1 MKYFATLLAAAAVA
15 NAAAKSLSTYM
26 PDCAVPCLTSAIS
39 AATTCKGPEDLE
51 CFCIADN
58 YRAIYDNA
66 VACVLQ
72 RCGDDVAIRKSP
84 PKHPSL
90 AQAPSPLTF
99 CFFHSRGSPESGQ
112 DVRGGGCSQRPTRHL
127 GGSPGPSC

>member
-1 MKYFATLLAAAAVA
+1 MKYFAALLAAAGVA
-15 NAAAKSLSTYM
+15 SAAAKSLSTYI

-72 RCGDDVAIRKSP
+72 TCGEDVAIRKTPLSSP
-84 PKHPSL
+84 HSPK
-90 AQAPSPLTF
+90 
-99 CFFHSRGSPESGQ
+99 
-112 DVRGGGCSQRPTRHL
+112 RHRR
-127 GGSPGPSC
+127 